1 MGGDFG
7 PRSIV
12 QASLACLSAT
22 PSLHLTLVGQPSL
35 LEELISGQSA
45 VDRARL
51 SITPASEVITMD
63 EKPAQ
68 ALRGKPDSSMR
79 VALEL
84 LRDGKVQACVSAGN
98 TGALMALSR
107 FVLKTLPGIDRP
119 AMVAAI
125 PTQKGYCQ
133 LLDLGANVDCSAEHL
148 LQFAVMGS
156 VAAETL
162 GIVRPRVALLNIGT
176 EDIKG
181 NQQVKLA
188 ATLLQSA
195 RGINYIGFV
204 EGDGLYRGEADVVV
218 CDGFVGNILLKS
230 SEGLATMIAGRIE
243 ALFKKNL
250 RIDAVVGA
258 LALPL
263 MKRLQADLAPARH
276 NGASFL
282 GLQGIVVKSHGSAG
296 VQGFQSAISA
306 RLDRDPGKPA
316 GTHSRSPGGF
326 VALGVF
332 VGQCLNVTA
341 WFNWPSNCQFLASP
355 KRDVNSP
362 TTRSLG
368 ACYMSA
374 SLAFVFPGQG
384 SQSLG
389 MLAELGAQ
397 HPVVL
402 ETFKEASDALG
413 YDLWALTQQGPEEQL
428 NQTDKTQPAILTAS
442 IALWRLWLA
451 EGGARPAYV
460 AGHSLGEYSALV
472 AAGSLS
478 LGDAVKLVE
487 RRGQLMQEAVPAGQG
502 GMAAILGLDDA
513 DVLAA
518 CAEAAQGEVVSA
530 VNFNSPG
537 RWSSPVPRLRSSAPS
552 KAARPV
558 VPSAP
563 CRCRSAC
570 RPTAS

>member
-12 QASLACLSAT
+12 QACIASLMAT

-35 LEELISGQSA
+35 LDELIASHPV

-51 SITPASEVITMD
+51 TITPASVTIGMD
-63 EKPAQ
+63 EKPAV

-107 FVLKTLPGIDRP
+107 HVLKTLPGIDRP

-156 VAAETL
+156 VAAEAL
-162 GIVRPRVALLNIGT
+162 GVARPRVALLNIGT

-188 ATLLQSA
+188 ATLLQGA
-195 RGINYIGFV
+195 RGLNYIGFV

-230 SEGLATMIAGRIE
+230 SEGLATMIATRIE
-243 ALFKKNL
+243 ALFKRNL
-250 RIDAVVGA
+250 ASRIVGA

-263 MKRLQADLAPARH
+263 MRRLQADLAPARH

-296 VQGFQSAISA
+296 VLGFQSAIA
-306 RLDRDPGKPA
+306 R
-316 GTHSRSPGGF
+316 
-326 VALGVF
+326 ALIEIQENLPQRLHG
-332 VGQCLNVTA
+332 
-341 WFNWPSNCQFLASP
+341 
-355 KRDVNSP
+355 R
-362 TTRSLG
+362 
-368 ACYMSA
+368 
-374 SLAFVFPGQG
+374 
-384 SQSLG
+384 
-389 MLAELGAQ
+389 
-397 HPVVL
+397 L
-402 ETFKEASDALG
+402 E
-413 YDLWALTQQGPEEQL
+413 DLLP
-428 NQTDKTQPAILTAS
+428 
-442 IALWRLWLA
+442 
-451 EGGARPAYV
+451 
-460 AGHSLGEYSALV
+460 
-472 AAGSLS
+472 
-478 LGDAVKLVE
+478 
-487 RRGQLMQEAVPAGQG
+487 
-502 GMAAILGLDDA
+502 
-513 DVLAA
+513 
-518 CAEAAQGEVVSA
+518 
-530 VNFNSPG
+530 
-537 RWSSPVPRLRSSAPS
+537 
-552 KAARPV
+552 
-558 VPSAP
+558 
-563 CRCRSAC
+563 
-570 RPTAS
+570 